1 MLNDCSEGLY
11 SSLKKSTLSWKYCMY
26 VCVFLK
32 IIYNSAAKPIATLD
46 KHITT
51 VVMQ

>member
-1 MLNDCSEGLY
+1 MTAVRVYTVVSKNPLFKLEALY
-11 SSLKKSTLSWKYCMY
+11 
-26 VCVFLK
+26 VREFLK